1 MLLNQFFHPLD
12 KCFSR
17 ARADSIQRVD
27 EGQKFS
33 KFLAITVVICDEF
46 FAING
51 FPSQQ
56 RFGVVGEKVF
66 QLLWLRRHST
76 DRG

>member
-12 KCFSR
+12 KFFSR

-27 EGQKFS
+27 DGQEFS

-51 FPSQQ
+51 FSSQQ
-56 RFGVVGEKVF
+56 RFGVVGENVF
-66 QLLWLRRHST
+66 QRLWLRLHST
-76 DRG
+76 DPG